1 MAIIRCPHCGT
12 ANRAGSNFC
21 NRCGTNLREDEER
34 PPDQARRP
42 SRPEPPGA
50 EPPPRP
56 RLNLNQPWLESSPE
70 EEKRSDTSPTA
81 EEAQVE
87 AEQEIPGGRRLITG
101 IQGLLEPVR
110 IADRLGEEA
119 APPATALPVS
129 PIQALPP
136 TLDRQL
142 RAILSGEPRP
152 SGRQET
158 ETPAAMPSL
167 HRRWLFFTILAV
179 VLGSL
184 LASGRPEAVQPQEWP
199 GVAAA
204 YAAVEA
210 LPPDAPVLVLWAY
223 DPATGGELN
232 LVARP
237 VVQHLLERGAR
248 LAVVSLLPGGPPS
261 ATRVIEQA
269 LQTLRRDASRLTRPE
284 GRLLGEPLFLSGGLA
299 ALPLAGQELTAL
311 LPGVWPEAGGR
322 PTPPALG
329 IVLAAQTEDV
339 QQWLEQ
345 IQPRN
350 GVPLV
355 AATSAAADPL
365 LRPYLD
371 SGQLVGLVSG
381 YDGAYS
387 YANLYART
395 RLLAES
401 SALAPQIRGQRGAY
415 LAMLAVLAL
424 GNLAALVGRE
434 TGT

>member
-70 EEKRSDTSPTA
+70 EEEEPAPAPNA
-81 EEAQVE
+81 EDEPSE
-87 AEQEIPGGRRLITG
+87 PEMPGGRRLITG

-110 IADRLGEEA
+110 IADRLAEEA
-119 APPATALPVS
+119 GPPSTALSAS
-129 PIQALPP
+129 PIQTLPP

-142 RAILSGEPRP
+142 RAILAGAPRP
-152 SGRQET
+152 SGQRAT
-158 ETPAAMPSL
+158 GVPLSGPTL
-167 HRRWLFFTILAV
+167 HRRWLFFAILAV
-179 VLGSL
+179 ILLSL
-184 LASGRPEAVQPQEWP
+184 LAGGRPETVHPQEWP
-199 GVAAA
+199 GVAEA
-204 YAAVEA
+204 YVAVEA
-210 LPPDAPVLVLWAY
+210 LSPDAPVLVLWAY
-223 DPATGGELN
+223 DPATGGELD
-232 LVARP
+232 LIALP

-261 ATRVIEQA
+261 ANRLIGRA
-269 LQTLRRDASRLTRPE
+269 LQTLRRDASRLARPE
-284 GRLLGEPLFLSGGLA
+284 GGLLGEPLFLAGGLA

-311 LPGVWPEAGGR
+311 LPGAWPETGGTA
-322 PTPPALG
+322 TPPALG
-329 IVLAAQTEDV
+329 VVLAAQAEDV

-350 GVPLV
+350 GAPLV
-355 AATSAAADPL
+355 AVTSAAADPL

-387 YANLYART
+387 YGRLYARA

-401 SALAPQIRGQRGAY
+401 PSLAPQIRGQRGVY
-415 LAMLAVLAL
+415 LAVLAVLAL
-424 GNLAALVGRE
+424 GNLAALIGRE
-434 TGT
+434 TGA